1 MFSLL
6 AKMRRGGPMRD
17 KRTKRAEEN
26 KNPDYL
32 DDDISHSPSLLDR
45 AKVIAEQEES
55 AAKKKAEEELAI
67 LGNYQKQLLAM
78 RSLLLKEVQKLDQ
91 QPSKY
96 GTFKVT
102 ESNGVIFLCSDYKR
116 IAWFKAKV
124 VTGTYDASDDCRGIP
139 YTEAR
144 VWARLYSPNYHR
156 DHDGNWDLEEQR
168 WYHNGGWTER
178 VSSVEEMPKFLEEV
192 AKHLAQWI

>member
-1 MFSLL
+1 
-6 AKMRRGGPMRD
+6 MRD
-17 KRTKRAEEN
+17 KRSKRAEEN
-26 KNPDYL
+26 KNPDYF

-45 AKVIAEQEES
+45 AKSIAEQEELVT
-55 AAKKKAEEELAI
+55 KKKAEEESAI
-67 LGNYQKQLLAM
+67 LEGYQKQLLAM
-78 RSLLLKEVQKLDQ
+78 RALLLKEIQKLDQ

-96 GTFKVT
+96 GIFKVT
-102 ESNGVIFLCSDYKR
+102 ESNGIIFLCADYKR

-124 VTGTYDASDDCRGIP
+124 VSGSYDASDDYT

-178 VSSVEEMPKFLEEV
+178 ASSVEEMPKFLEEV
-192 AKHLAQWI
+192 AKHLARWI